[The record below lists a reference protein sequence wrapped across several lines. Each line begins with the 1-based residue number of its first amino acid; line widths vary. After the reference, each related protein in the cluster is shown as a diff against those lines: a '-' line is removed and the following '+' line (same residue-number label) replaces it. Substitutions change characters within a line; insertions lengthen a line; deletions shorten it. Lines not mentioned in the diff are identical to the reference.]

1 VPVSASHPARAV
13 VTTIDV
19 RAADLGE
26 PSPLPRFTPLR
37 PLPPADPGEGV
48 PAEIRARAAQGRLTS
63 PLPYRVQD
71 GYDRRPRPT
80 TLPAIA
86 LDNGVLRAVVLPGLG
101 GRVWSLT
108 DRARDR
114 ELLFVNPVL
123 QPANFGLTDA
133 WYAGGIEWNL
143 GSTGHA
149 ATSSRPVHAGVV
161 RGPDGDL
168 LRLWEWERTRDLV
181 LQIDLSLPEA
191 SDRLFASTRVI
202 NPDPEDKP
210 LYWWTTIATPETERT
225 RVLVDAAT
233 AWRSY
238 AGGRLAE
245 VALPHPDG
253 PQVDVSVPWAS
264 RLAADYFYDVRDAEG
279 RHVVAVEP
287 DGRGF
292 AQSSTRALRGRKLFL
307 WGHGPGGRRWQEW
320 LCGPGA
326 RYLEIQAG
334 RCPTQLEHDVI
345 PGGGEVSWT
354 EAFGGVDLD
363 PAQVAGPYA
372 EASAHARSAVHAA
385 VPPDA
390 LESRHRAW
398 RERTADAAV
407 DDVLAVG
414 SGWGEVEHRLRE
426 SEPVPALPFPVVDD
440 DSAPVRSLL
449 AGDRPGFEQTAD
461 RLPVPPVS
469 DRWRERI
476 ATAGDHWWLD
486 HARAVHHQ
494 LRGEPVAARAAYSR
508 SVSALP
514 TAPALRGLG
523 LLAAQAGALDEAVA
537 RYDEARALD
546 PSSRTL
552 VTEELDLLLDAGR
565 AEDALAVVA
574 TLAGAVREHGRT
586 RLQEARARAAAAEPA
601 AAEALLADAVVED
614 LAEGETAVSDLWLQL
629 HPGSPV
635 PAALDFRMTEPNTVM
650 IEDDRIG
657 S

>member
-1 VPVSASHPARAV
+1 MSHPARV
-13 VTTIDV
+13 VATTLDV
-19 RAADLGE
+19 RAAALGE

-37 PLPPADPGEGV
+37 ALPPTDLGEGV
-48 PAEIRARAAQGRLTS
+48 PDEIRARAAFGRLPS

-71 GYDRRPRPT
+71 GYDRRPVPT

-133 WYAGGIEWNL
+133 WFAGGIEWNL

-149 ATSSRPVHAGVV
+149 TTSSRPVHAGVV
-161 RGPDGDL
+161 RVPDGDV

-181 LQIDLSLPEA
+181 LQIDLSLPEG
-191 SDRLFASTRVI
+191 SDRLYASTRVI

-225 RVLVDAAT
+225 RVLVETST
-233 AWRSY
+233 AWRTDDE
-238 AGGRLAE
+238 GRLAE
-245 VALPHPDG
+245 VALPHPDA
-253 PQVDVSVPWAS
+253 PAVDVSYPWAS
-264 RLAADYFYDVRDAEG
+264 RLAADYFYDVREGEG
-279 RHVVAVEP
+279 RHIVAVEP

-320 LCGPGA
+320 LCGPDA

-363 PAQVAGPYA
+363 PVLVAGPYA
-372 EASAHARSAVHAA
+372 EASTHARSAVHAA

-390 LESRHRAW
+390 LEARHRVW
-398 RERTADAAV
+398 RAGTADAPV
-407 DDVLAVG
+407 DEVLAVG
-414 SGWGEVEHRLRE
+414 SGWGHVEHRLRGAD
-426 SEPVPALPFPVVDD
+426 PIPALPFPEVDD
-440 DSAPVRSLL
+440 DGTPVRALL
-449 AGDRPGFEQTAD
+449 DGDRPGFEETAH

-469 DRWRERI
+469 DRWRDVL
-476 ATAGDHWWLD
+476 ATAGEHWWLD
-486 HARAVHHQ
+486 HARAVNHQ
-494 LRGEPVAARAAYSR
+494 LRGETEAAVATYSR
-508 SVSALP
+508 SVDVHP
-514 TAPALRGLG
+514 TAPALRGLA
-523 LLAAQAGALDEAVA
+523 LLAAEAGRPDEAIGRYA
-537 RYDEARALD
+537 RARALD
-546 PSSRTL
+546 PGSRTL
-552 VTEELDLLLDAGR
+552 ATEELDLLLDVGR
-565 AEDALAVVA
+565 AEDALAVIEDLPA
-574 TLAGAVREHGRT
+574 PVRKHGRT
-586 RLQEARARAAAAEPA
+586 RLQEARGRAATGDRQTAER
-601 AAEALLADAVVED
+601 LLVDVVVED
-614 LAEGETAVSDLWLQL
+614 LAEGDTALSDLWQEL
-629 HPGSPV
+629 HPDAPV
-635 PAALDFRMTEPNTVM
+635 PAQLDFRMTDPATSV
-650 IEDDRIG
+650 IELDRNG